1 MGVALAFPSVVGTI
15 AGFAAAGFGVA
26 TLVPAAMHGA
36 DQLPGLRP
44 GTGLTAVTWL
54 MRIGFVSSPPVV
66 GLIAD
71 ATSLR
76 VGLLVVP
83 AAGVAVILL
92 AVALSPRR
100 PPSR

>member
-1 MGVALAFPSVVGTI
+1 
-15 AGFAAAGFGVA
+15 
-26 TLVPAAMHGA
+26 MHGA
-36 DQLPGLRP
+36 DQLPGLRA

-54 MRIGFVSSPPVV
+54 MRIGFVASPPVV

-83 AAGVAVILL
+83 AAAVATMLL
-92 AVALSPRR
+92 AVALTPRR
-100 PPSR
+100 QPSR

>member
-1 MGVALAFPSVVGTI
+1 
-15 AGFAAAGFGVA
+15 
-26 TLVPAAMHGA
+26 MHGA
-36 DQLPGLRP
+36 DQLPGLRA

-54 MRIGFVSSPPVV
+54 MRVGFVSSPPVV

-83 AAGVAVILL
+83 VAGLVVMLL

-100 PPSR
+100 RPSR